1 MSFVSVEE
9 SMSRFS
15 FQKQSRRWT
24 RRQALWLMAGAAGSI
39 GLHSCA
45 RSTTT
50 SPGSTSTASNL
61 TSATFAI
68 NAWIGQ
74 APLHIAQEKGF
85 FQEEGLDLS
94 TRAYGTNLD
103 SIPAFLTGRVE
114 GCSAMPSSEV
124 VTLASQGGR
133 FQIVGVMDF
142 SSGGDAILARNSI
155 GEIQDFK
162 GKQIAVQR
170 GGLGHFF
177 LLQVLQDV
185 GLTER
190 DIRIIDSAPEVAAQ
204 AYQAGN
210 VEIAFTYSPYLE
222 GANAA
227 QPDGRIIYD
236 SSQKPTAIVDLNLV
250 SAEFAQNYAEATR
263 AFSRGIFRAQEFLKT
278 NPSEAYAIAAKPLE
292 LQPSEVEEQ
301 LQGVEFPDLQTH
313 LEMVNNPQSDLY
325 LLDTLTAMAEFL
337 QAQNQIAAVPDLPS
351 LVDPQFFAG
360 LSQA

>member
-1 MSFVSVEE
+1 MD
-9 SMSRFS
+9 RFS
-15 FQKQSRRWT
+15 LHQHSRRWT

-39 GLHSCA
+39 GLHACA

-50 SPGSTSTASNL
+50 PLGSTTTASDL

-74 APLHIAQEKGF
+74 TPLHIAQKRGY
-85 FQEEGLDLS
+85 FQQGGLDLT

-103 SIPAFLTGRVE
+103 SIPAFLSGRIE

-124 VTLASQGGR
+124 VTMAAQGGK
-133 FQIVGVMDF
+133 FQIIGVMDF

-155 GEIQDFK
+155 GEIRDFK
-162 GKQIAVQR
+162 GKAVAVQR

-185 GLTER
+185 GLTEN
-190 DIRIIDSAPEVAAQ
+190 DIRILDSAPDIAAQ

-222 GANAA
+222 RANTS

-236 SSQKPTAIVDLNLV
+236 SSQKPTAIIDLNLV
-250 SAEFAQNYAEATR
+250 STDFAQSHPEVVQ
-263 AFSRGIFRAQEFLKT
+263 AFTKGIFEAQAFLKSD
-278 NPSEAYAIAAKPLE
+278 PSQSYAIAAEPLG
-292 LQPSEVEEQ
+292 LQPDEVKEQ

-313 LEMVNNPQSDLY
+313 LEMIRDPQSDLN
-325 LLDTLTAMAEFL
+325 LLKALTAMAEFL
-337 QAQNQIAAVPDLPS
+337 QAQGQITAVPDLAS
-351 LVDPQFFAG
+351 LIDRQFFEN
-360 LSQA
+360 L